1 MMWHMTQTTRRRLV
15 RRIAILVVLCA
26 LASTAALLA
35 QRARPTDDDPVQ
47 TYNRGV
53 AAFAEGLPMKAA
65 DEFRRVAENAPF
77 GTEVSAVARYNLAT
91 ILAHEG
97 QMESLTGARS
107 MLEDVL
113 RQRPFDQQA
122 RRNLEIVIA
131 KLGMILQS
139 KASSAE
145 AAERALDAP
154 SFAQSAKQDPST
166 GGELGAGGAGAADE
180 SEY

>member
-1 MMWHMTQTTRRRLV
+1 
-15 RRIAILVVLCA
+15 
-26 LASTAALLA
+26 
-35 QRARPTDDDPVQ
+35 
-47 TYNRGV
+47 
-53 AAFAEGLPMKAA
+53 MKAA

-113 RQRPFDQQA
+113 RQRPFDQHA

-131 KLGMILQS
+131 KLQMILQS

-145 AAERALDAP
+145 AADRALDAP
-154 SFAQSAKQDPST
+154 SYAQTGKQDPST
-166 GGELGAGGAGAADE
+166 GGGSGAGAGAVADD